1 MKRIAFALVTDAT
14 LMFVGCAK
22 EGPAGPAGA
31 DGTDGVNGVNGVDG
45 ADAGFELYET
55 IVAVADWQGGVYTEF
70 SAPNVTESIY
80 NQGMVLV
87 YIQDEFGYW
96 NQIPSAWTDFVG
108 FAFFWTAD
116 TGGIVGLDYDP
127 TLTVSSDYAVRVVT
141 MELRDYELLDEED
154 LVTFEALTE
163 ALAK

>member
-1 MKRIAFALVTDAT
+1 MKRIAFALVAAAT
-14 LMFVGCAK
+14 LMFAGCAK
-22 EGPAGPAGA
+22 EGPAGPAGSDGA
-31 DGTDGVNGVNGVDG
+31 DGINGQDG

-55 IVAVADWQGGVYTEF
+55 TVVVADWQGGVYTEF
-70 SAPNVTESIY
+70 PAPNVTESIY
-80 NQGMVLV
+80 NQGMVMV

-96 NQIPSAWTDFVG
+96 NQIPSAWTDFAG

-127 TLTVSSDYAVRVVT
+127 TLTVDTDFNVRVVT

-154 LVTFEALTE
+154 LLTFEALTD

>member
-1 MKRIAFALVTDAT
+1 MKRIAFALVAAAT
-14 LMFVGCAK
+14 LMFAGCAK

-31 DGTDGVNGVNGVDG
+31 DGADGVDGVDG

-55 IVAVADWQGGVYTEF
+55 TVAVADWAGGTYTEF
-70 SAPNVTESIY
+70 AAPNVTESIY
-80 NQGMVLV
+80 NQGMVMV
-87 YIQDEFGYW
+87 YIQDDFGYW

-116 TGGIVGLDYDP
+116 AGGIVGLDYDP
-127 TLTVSSDYAVRVVT
+127 TLTVEMDFNVRVVT

-154 LVTFEALTE
+154 LVTFEALTD